1 MIDVKASKA
10 IEVLAEKIT
19 KLEIDLFA
27 ANCRANELEEANRRL
42 TNERDALTNENKL
55 LKEAYHA

>member
-27 ANCRANELEEANRRL
+27 ANFRANDLEEANRRL
-42 TNERDALTNENKL
+42 TNERDALERENQL